1 MLHFVKTMPRL
12 SNAENTA
19 LNIVDYLF
27 FHDVASVS
35 NYSAPKHNFYNEL
48 GKVLNNIILA
58 KPYIGRRGQLYR
70 HFLLCGLEIMAS
82 SHVQASNE
90 IFAKDLQQTL
100 PITQQLLE
108 QVEEQGFDRAE
119 FNRDLYKLEQDFK
132 IEQLDKSLSYKLVAQ
147 FLWWEY
153 DFISLAVFAK
163 FLDLK
168 ILTSGRRL
176 VNKNP
181 EAKDFFDDADAF
193 FDQVFLR
200 AMLLIEF
207 EIIKRQVYLTKFNII
222 EIDIDL
228 RDSLEK
234 INDQLFFIHA
244 TKSVQDLIGK
254 PFKGIAEF
262 EHYTKPV
269 ITQYIIDLLARLKHR
284 RLYFDN
290 RPDSVGLMGS
300 LFVSLAKEENSSR
313 PTHKVPIEPD
323 KFTCTSEAQAN
334 LNKYGFKLDAR
345 TLNKHYKKFY
355 STYFIIHHYFKKSSD
370 DQIGLLTPDLIHEFF
385 INKHT
390 NRPFDPLVES
400 MLAPW

>member
-1 MLHFVKTMPRL
+1 MPRL

-35 NYSAPKHNFYNEL
+35 NYSALKHNFYNEL
-48 GKVLNNIILA
+48 GKLLNNIILS
-58 KPYIGRRGQLYR
+58 KPLIGRRGQLYR

-82 SHVQASNE
+82 SYVQGSNE
-90 IFAKDLQQTL
+90 IFAKDLRQTL

-108 QVEEQGFDRAE
+108 QVEEQGFDTAV
-119 FNRDLYKLEQDFK
+119 FNCDLYTLEQNIK
-132 IEQLDKSLSYKLVAQ
+132 IDQLDKSLSYKLVAQ

-193 FDQVFLR
+193 FDQVFFR

-207 EIIKRQVYLTKFNII
+207 EIIKRQVYLTNNFKVMEF
-222 EIDIDL
+222 DIDL

-290 RPDSVGLMGS
+290 RPDCVGLMGS
-300 LFVSLAKEENSSR
+300 LFVSLAKEEKLSKPIHN
-313 PTHKVPIEPD
+313 VPVEPD

-355 STYFIIHHYFKKSSD
+355 STYFTIRDYFSEFSD
-370 DQIGLLTPDLIHEFF
+370 VQIGLLTPDLIHHFSVT
-385 INKHT
+385 KHT
-390 NRPFDPLVES
+390 DRPFDPLVES
-400 MLAPW
+400 MRASW